1 MAENQVGTLDEKF
14 QRMET
19 LIESFMNT
27 VYHWDTIDP
36 LEVALFL
43 QILAG
48 KQLDAALEIH
58 MELNKDQ
65 VEAIARKQVDI
76 YNEQHTLDRQ
86 TFIGEVIG
94 LHSVLGTRL
103 MKLQMLIN
111 DINNVNRDI
120 ITAADLDD
128 GGPM

>member
-1 MAENQVGTLDEKF
+1 MAENQVGKLDEKF

-27 VYHWDTIDP
+27 VYQWDTIDP

-43 QILAG
+43 QVLAG
-48 KQLDAALEIH
+48 KQLDTALEIH
-58 MELNKDQ
+58 MDLHKDQ

-76 YNEQHTLDRQ
+76 YNDHNMVDRD

-103 MKLQMLIN
+103 MKLHMLIN
-111 DINNVNRDI
+111 DIKNVNRDI